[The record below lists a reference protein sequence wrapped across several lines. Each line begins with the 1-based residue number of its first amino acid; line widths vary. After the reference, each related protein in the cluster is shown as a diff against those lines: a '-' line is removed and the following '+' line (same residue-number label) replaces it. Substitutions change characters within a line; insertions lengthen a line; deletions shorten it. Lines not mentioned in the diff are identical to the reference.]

1 MIISHSPEF
10 YVGTIMA
17 VTISDAASPHPNKL
31 SRFILVLAVK
41 FSVKYSTKGLSEFA
55 SIAEAVDS
63 VHGLS

>member
-1 MIISHSPEF
+1 
-10 YVGTIMA
+10 MA

-31 SRFILVLAVK
+31 SRFILVLAEK

-55 SIAEAVDS
+55 LIAEAVDS